1 MNIRVRTTSAKP
13 APSSERAAPAISKQR
28 RAWSFASSG
37 QLPSGQ
43 IGAVPDTTMRSPT
56 RTARLKPIVSS
67 NGEPED
73 TSLRWA
79 ISEVSWR
86 STPDDKVIPRRWAA
100 RAMASEHGRAEA
112 ALSVLRGVSVAQVAE
127 ERGVDAEVVLQWVDL
142 FCEGGEARLS
152 ERAPLGPVERDRFLT
167 LVAHEF
173 RTPLAIISGWLDTML
188 ASGPQ
193 PEIREEALASIR
205 RQVSHLERVARDA
218 LDAGAVARGQ
228 LRLIVA
234 PVKLRDL
241 VEGVLSSMRDSR
253 LSLVP
258 GEEVEVVSDGSRL
271 EQVVG
276 GVLEHARRLAEDGH
290 VSIEIG
296 TQDGDW
302 ALMTASVD
310 GSELDIGDAAALL
323 EPYARSDTSFGTGL
337 GLYLCRAL
345 LVAHGGE
352 IGLRAEGKNTMFW
365 FRLPKSGPELNR
377 LVQRS

>member
-1 MNIRVRTTSAKP
+1 MNIRVRTTSANP
-13 APSSERAAPAISKQR
+13 VPSSESAAPMISKQR
-28 RAWSFASSG
+28 RACALASCG

-43 IGAVPDTTMRSPT
+43 IGAVPATNMRSPT
-56 RTARLKPIVSS
+56 RTARLKPIVVS

-73 TSLRWA
+73 TSLRSA
-79 ISEVSWR
+79 MSEVSWR
-86 STPDDKVIPRRWAA
+86 ATPDDKAIPRRWAA
-100 RAMASEHGRAEA
+100 KPMASEDGRAEA

-127 ERGVDAEVVLQWVDL
+127 ERGVEPDVVLQWVDL

-234 PVKLRDL
+234 SVKLRDL

-258 GEEVEVVSDGSRL
+258 GEEVVVVADGSRL

-296 TQDGDW
+296 TQEGDW

-365 FRLPKSGPELNR
+365 FRLPRSGPELNR

>member
-1 MNIRVRTTSAKP
+1 MNIRVWTTSAKP
-13 APSSERAAPAISKQR
+13 VPSSESAAPMISKQR
-28 RAWSFASSG
+28 RAWALASGG

-43 IGAVPDTTMRSPT
+43 IGAVPETNMRSPT
-56 RTARLKPIVSS
+56 RTARLKPIVFS

-73 TSLRWA
+73 TSLRSA

-86 STPDDKVIPRRWAA
+86 ATPDDKAIPRRWAA
-100 RAMASEHGRAEA
+100 RAMASEDGRAEA

-127 ERGVDAEVVLQWVDL
+127 EQGVEPEVVLQWVDL

-258 GEEVEVVSDGSRL
+258 GEEVVVVADGSRL

-296 TQDGDW
+296 TQEGDW

-365 FRLPKSGPELNR
+365 FRLPRSGPELNR